1 MDIYKLNECVN
12 EAREKTDKQ
21 AAHFLGYQMVGR
33 PRGELAELE
42 NALGSLQKSDRNKPD
57 VRASKRQ
64 VFQKMIGYVTIGM
77 DMSSLMPKVI
87 SAANLSP
94 DDLLLKKM
102 MYLYLCTYAK
112 QNPDLS
118 LMAISQLQKDCKDTD
133 PNVRGLAL
141 RSLCSLRVAN
151 LLEYVVSSLIRDPH
165 QFNFRSNCYR
175 FTPGKE
181 CSQLEDDY
189 YP

>member
-1 MDIYKLNECVN
+1 
-12 EAREKTDKQ
+12 
-21 AAHFLGYQMVGR
+21 MVGR

-42 NALGSLQKSDRNKPD
+42 TALVSLQKSDRNKPD

-112 QNPDLS
+112 QNPDLA
-118 LMAISQLQKDCKDTD
+118 LMAINQLQKDCKDTD

-151 LLEYVVSSLIRDPH
+151 LLEYVVSSRALSPE
-165 QFNFRSNCYR
+165 
-175 FTPGKE
+175 PGSVICVNKVYAKRWIWP
-181 CSQLEDDY
+181 CGLWLNIFSLRGLRR
-189 YP
+189 

>member
-1 MDIYKLNECVN
+1 
-12 EAREKTDKQ
+12 
-21 AAHFLGYQMVGR
+21 MVGR

-42 NALGSLQKSDRNKPD
+42 NALMNLQKHDKNKPEL
-57 VRASKRQ
+57 RLAKRQ
-64 VFQKMIGYVTIGM
+64 AFQKMIGYVTIGM

-112 QNPDLS
+112 ANPELA
-118 LMAISQLQKDCKDTD
+118 LMAVSQLQKDCKDTD
-133 PNVRGLAL
+133 PSVRGLAL

-151 LLEYVVSSLIRDPH
+151 LLEYVVG
-165 QFNFRSNCYR
+165 Q
-175 FTPGKE
+175 
-181 CSQLEDDY
+181 
-189 YP
+189 